1 MNPAIVFVDVD
12 EKAFQNYR
20 ESFDL
25 TNMPRGWLRDYENMT
40 EFERQ
45 RWFLEKFKCMQSH
58 LYLAGSVAE

>member
-1 MNPAIVFVDVD
+1 MTPGVIYVDVN

-25 TNMPRGWLRDYENMT
+25 SSMPRGFLATYQNMS
-40 EFERQ
+40 EFERS
-45 RWFLEKFKCMQSH
+45 RWFLERFKCLKSH

>member
-1 MNPAIVFVDVD
+1 MNPAIVYVEVS

-25 TNMPRGWLRDYENMT
+25 STLPKGALQAYQNMS
-40 EFERQ
+40 EFERS
-45 RWFLEKFKCMQSH
+45 RWFLERFKCLRCP